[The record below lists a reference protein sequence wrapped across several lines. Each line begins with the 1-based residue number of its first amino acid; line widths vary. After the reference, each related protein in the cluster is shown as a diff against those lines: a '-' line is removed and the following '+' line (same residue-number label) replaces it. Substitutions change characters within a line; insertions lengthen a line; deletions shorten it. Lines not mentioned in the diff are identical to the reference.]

1 MGVNRD
7 HVNHEIHVFP
17 LVVCFINVFVCVNVL
32 HQATASS
39 IISYAYLCMSL
50 FVILYIN
57 N

>member
-7 HVNHEIHVFP
+7 HVNHEIQVFP

-39 IISYAYLCMSL
+39 IISYACMSL